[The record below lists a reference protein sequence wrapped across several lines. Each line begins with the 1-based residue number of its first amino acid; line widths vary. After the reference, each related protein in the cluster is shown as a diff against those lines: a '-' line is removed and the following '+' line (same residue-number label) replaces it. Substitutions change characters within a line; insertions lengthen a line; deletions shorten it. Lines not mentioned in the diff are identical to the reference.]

1 MGDVG
6 ERVHAMNTPR
16 DEELVTVNV
25 ELSKAELAWIRKQ
38 QKARAGALGSKY
50 VAHQGLKERTRRLR
64 RRES

>member
-1 MGDVG
+1 
-6 ERVHAMNTPR
+6 MNTPR

-38 QKARAGALGSKY
+38 QHRRERAAESKY